1 MLMLMLNVVA
11 TVFISPTVE
20 AEEKA
25 PPHPHHQMNQAGKT
39 APSIMTEYDKLPT
52 GDKEI
57 PLGINVASA
66 FCGREPRRERV
77 SV

>member
-1 MLMLMLNVVA
+1 MLMLNVVA

-20 AEEKA
+20 AEDKA
-25 PPHPHHQMNQAGKT
+25 PPPHQMNQAGKT
-39 APSIMTEYDKLPT
+39 APSIMTEYDKLQT